1 MDWIPVTERLPEKD
15 GRYLCT
21 IQNKYAPEVVGVMV
35 CDYWNFVSMHDWC
48 PDDETASDNVIA
60 WAPLPAP
67 YVEPTDEHYP
77 SWYAEHL
84 EQMPSAQ
91 PEIIR
96 CKDCKYFLE
105 DGDCFCENIE
115 QYEHEKSV
123 SPDWFCADGE
133 RREQCD

>member
-96 CKDCKYFLE
+96 CKDCKHIRHCGPGKAMCQ
-105 DGDCFCENIE
+105 DGKI
-115 QYEHEKSV
+115 HEL
-123 SPDWFCADGE
+123 DWYCADGE